1 MSVIVPTL
9 AADAALEECALSL
22 AAQTMRDF
30 ELIVVDNSGAGRA
43 ATLKTVREM
52 ARIID
57 NPQNVGFG
65 AAVNQG
71 IRASSAPFVA
81 VLNDDASA
89 HPDWLARMLDAA
101 ESHYEIGMCAPQ
113 VRFHREPRID
123 SAGMLI
129 ARDGS
134 SKQRGH
140 GEPPGKYPRR
150 GQALLPS
157 GCAALYR
164 RDMLDEIG
172 LFDEHFFLYCEDTD
186 LGLRAR
192 WNLWEC
198 EYVPEAVVEHR
209 YSHSSGPASPL
220 KAFYVERNRLFLVLK
235 NFPAA
240 QLAAVPFYS
249 AVRFFWHAFYLVQGH
264 GKAAEFSRSQAPAKL
279 PLLLVK
285 AWLAVIPALPRL
297 WKERRLI
304 RRRARAT
311 PGQFARLLA
320 SYRISLR
327 QVAAL

>member
-9 AADAALEECALSL
+9 AADAALEECALALCS
-22 AAQTMRDF
+22 QTMRDF
-30 ELIVVDNSGAGRA
+30 ELIVIDNSGERRA
-43 ATLKTVREM
+43 AKLKTVGEM
-52 ARIID
+52 ARIIE
-57 NPQNVGFG
+57 NPENVGFG

-81 VLNDDASA
+81 VLNDDAAA
-89 HPDWLARMLDAA
+89 HPDWLARMLEAA
-101 ESHYEIGMCAPQ
+101 ETRYEIGMCAP
-113 VRFHREPRID
+113 RILFHGEPRID

-140 GEPPGKYPRR
+140 GEPPENHARR

-209 YSHSSGPASPL
+209 YSHSSGGASPL
-220 KAFYVERNRLFLVLK
+220 KAFYVERNRLFLAMK

-240 QLAAVPFYS
+240 QLAAVPFFS
-249 AVRFFWHAFYLVQGH
+249 AVRFFWHLYFLAQGR
-264 GKAAEFSRSQAPAKL
+264 GKAAEFSRLQAPAKL

-297 WKERRLI
+297 LGDRRRI
-304 RRRARAT
+304 RRGARAT
-311 PGQFARLLA
+311 PRQFARLLA

-327 QVAAL
+327 QVAAQ